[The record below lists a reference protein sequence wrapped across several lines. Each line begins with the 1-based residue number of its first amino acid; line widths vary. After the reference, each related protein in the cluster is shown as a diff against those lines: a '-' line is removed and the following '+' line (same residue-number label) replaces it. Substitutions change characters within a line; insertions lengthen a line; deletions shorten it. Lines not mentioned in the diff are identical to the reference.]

1 MRHNDLGFHR
11 CIRFSWYG
19 RFKKSAEK
27 RGIEWKLTIDDL
39 ADLYEAQN
47 GRCALTGDPIYMPN
61 VGYHKDFNA
70 SIDRINSAFPYMP
83 GNVQLT
89 TSYSNIMKQSYSQE
103 DFIAVCRKVATHTLN
118 QNKEIYHA

>member
-11 CIRFSWYG
+11 CIRLSWYG

-27 RGIEWKLTIDDL
+27 RGIEWKLSIDDL

-47 GRCALTGDPIYMPN
+47 GRCTLTGDPIYMN
-61 VGYHKDFNA
+61 NMGYHPDYDA

-89 TSYSNIMKQSYSQE
+89 TKYANMMKQSYSQ
-103 DFIAVCRKVATHTLN
+103 DKFIETCNKVATHTLN
-118 QNKEIYHA
+118 QKREV